1 MISLAVG
8 DGRTMFAPPRRVERG
23 LSSDRAQT
31 KFWSF
36 QMNIEEEFRFDVRI
50 RERMLK
56 KGNVGREELER
67 RLAALPDKAEQAEI
81 IELDPPG
88 VNSQDG

>member
-1 MISLAVG
+1 
-8 DGRTMFAPPRRVERG
+8 MFAALQRVT
-23 LSSDRAQT
+23 RAPYVFGSREHQVVE
-31 KFWSF
+31 F

-67 RLAALPDKAEQAEI
+67 RLAALPDKAEQSEI

-88 VNSQDG
+88 VNSQDS

>member
-1 MISLAVG
+1 
-8 DGRTMFAPPRRVERG
+8 
-23 LSSDRAQT
+23 
-31 KFWSF
+31 
-36 QMNIEEEFRFDVRI
+36 MNIEEEFRFDVRI

-67 RLAALPDKAEQAEI
+67 RLAALPDKAEQSEI

-88 VNSQDG
+88 VNSQDS